1 MDQCDAMT
9 VAFKQ
14 NKTLECLSF
23 KWMTIAIVSVLMS
36 IFAQGSLAKVSLK
49 PFESD
54 SLSKV
59 EQTREG
65 EAFVVVLW
73 SIDCPPCIKELKL
86 LSKFKTSGLLTRFI
100 LVSTDGEEYRDEL
113 ERLIYA
119 EQLSGY
125 EHWLFNDALPE
136 RLRYKIDPLWYGELP
151 RSYFY
156 DEHGERIPHS
166 GVLTEEILQAWLMQY
181 LHSNQLSK

>member
-1 MDQCDAMT
+1 MK
-9 VAFKQ
+9 VSFKRIQ
-14 NKTLECLSF
+14 KLDRLSF
-23 KWMTIAIVSVLMS
+23 KWMMVAIVSLLIS
-36 IFAQGSLAKVSLK
+36 AFAQGTLAKASLK

-54 SLSKV
+54 SLSKI
-59 EQTREG
+59 EQAREG
-65 EAFVVVLW
+65 EAFVLVLW

-86 LSKFKTSGLLTRFI
+86 LSQFKTSGLLTRLI

-113 ERLIYA
+113 ERLIHA

-181 LHSNQLSK
+181 LHNNPPSK